1 MDNLTDTQGFVEFC
15 RQTVQKFKPS
25 DMALILDHDDFDSM
39 VRSAMDFFQSGYAV
53 PGEETSHV
61 LDNLREYVEDELNT
75 LSFDIIATNLYNSD
89 YEFIQWGDTDNPL
102 ENVRRS
108 LVLDG
113 GSAIVDFLR
122 TALEEATGNDP
133 YGDPWELV

>member
-39 VRSAMDFFQSGYAV
+39 VRSSMDFFQSGYAV

-61 LDNLREYVEDELNT
+61 LDNLHEYVEDELNT

-108 LVLDG
+108 LVNDG

-133 YGDPWELV
+133 YNDQWELV

>member
-25 DMALILDHDDFDSM
+25 DMALILEYDAFRDM
-39 VRSAMDFFQSGYAV
+39 VRSAVDFFNAGYAV
-53 PGEETSHV
+53 PGVGTPEI

-89 YEFIQWGDTDNPL
+89 YEFIQWGGTDNPL

-108 LVLDG
+108 LVNDG

>member
-1 MDNLTDTQGFVEFC
+1 MVNLTDAKEFAEFC
-15 RQTVQKFKPS
+15 RQTVQNFTPS
-25 DMALILDHDDFDSM
+25 NMALILDHDDFDSM

-61 LDNLREYVEDELNT
+61 LDDFREYIEDELNT
-75 LSFDIIATNLYNSD
+75 LSFDILTPNLYNSD
-89 YEFIQWGDTDNPL
+89 YELIQWDDTDNPL

-113 GSAIVDFLR
+113 GSAIVDFVR
-122 TALEEATGNDP
+122 TVLEEATGNDP
-133 YGDPWELV
+133 YNDPWELV